1 MKFVASFLILVI
13 ANLSLADEPDVQV
26 KTIKEGK
33 NCDIKAKPG
42 DYLKIHY
49 TGRFDDENGEIFD
62 TSYKRGHLY
71 HFQLG
76 AGQVIQGYERGVPGM
91 CLGETRTLTVPSNL
105 GYGDEGYPGII
116 PGKATL
122 HFTVEL
128 VELEEGKL
136 KTLHPG
142 LKMDL

>member
-1 MKFVASFLILVI
+1 MLLIGLT
-13 ANLSLADEPDVQV
+13 LAEEELPDVQV
-26 KTIKEGK
+26 KTVKEGK

-62 TSYKRGHLY
+62 TSYKRGQLY
-71 HFQLG
+71 QFQLG

-91 CLGETRTLTVPSNL
+91 CLGETRTLTVPSHL
-105 GYGDEGYPGII
+105 GYGDQGYPGII
-116 PGKATL
+116 PGGATL

-136 KTLHPG
+136 RTLHPG